1 MTPQQFEKFS
11 AQMEAVCTLYGKN
24 ATPEFVALYWQLLKG
39 YDLQEVSRA
48 IHLHCMNPDGGQFM
62 PKPADIVR
70 YIDGNGSSAAGKAWA
85 KVMAAVGSCGQ
96 YTSVVFDEAIIHA
109 AVSDLGG
116 WPKLCQ
122 TMADELPFVQNR
134 FEKLYQGY
142 RIRAETPAYPRVL
155 VGLSEADNRQR
166 GYRIEPPVPVGNENA
181 CKLVYKGGSDEPA
194 VQIGHVKAPLLKLV
208 DDIEK
213 AYCSNGA
220 GKQSA

>member
-11 AQMEAVCTLYGKN
+11 AQMEAICTLHGKN

-39 YDLQEVSRA
+39 YELQDVTRA

-70 YIDGNGSSAAGKAWA
+70 YIDGNGSSSAGKAWA
-85 KVMAAVGSCGQ
+85 KVMTAVGRCGQ
-96 YTSVVFDEAIIHA
+96 YSSVVFDDAVIHA
-109 AVSDLGG
+109 VLSDLGG

-142 RIRAETPAYPRVL
+142 RLKTELPVYPRYL

-166 GYRIEPPVPVGNENA
+166 GYKTEPPVPIGNTEA
-181 CKLVYKGGSDEPA
+181 CRLVYKGGSDQHA
-194 VQIGHVKAPLLKLV
+194 VQVGHIGGTLLRLV
-208 DDIEK
+208 TVIGD
-213 AYCSNGA
+213 AQG